1 MIPLIINT
9 QRRQRREKRYECSQT
24 NSRYSKETN
33 MPKKSQGEC
42 VKKKKKKKIT
52 TEIKVASS

>member
-1 MIPLIINT
+1 MSVV
-9 QRRQRREKRYECSQT
+9 RQILDTVRKLTCQ
-24 NSRYSKETN
+24 
-33 MPKKSQGEC
+33 KKSQGEC